1 MPAMKLVRVLVAC
14 ALVPACAATYPQ
26 QPPGMP
32 LDKQLS
38 PGHSDEAL
46 TVR

>member
-1 MPAMKLVRVLVAC
+1 MPVMNLVRVLVVC

-26 QPPGMP
+26 QAQGMP

-38 PGHSDEAL
+38 PGHSVEAL